1 MASGRSLRGYSA
13 EHTAA
18 GRGARRPRTILGLT
32 AVAVLAVLGVAPRA
46 SALTITGGP
55 VYTLPGGGSC
65 TLSGTAASASG
76 GGTWTCTG
84 VKTSAHTH
92 VYFGMRVDTN
102 ANGNTMTGATPSG
115 GSVFSTVS
123 GTTSSSITYD
133 GSTTTYADQISG
145 TITVTNT
152 LILTTGGTNPGT
164 VVATGGTPAGDSNGA
179 IGDVVSLPT
188 GLSSASFTVT
198 GQINASSSQFANGA
212 ALTNYNNA
220 HTPAS
225 GSSD

>member
-1 MASGRSLRGYSA
+1 
-13 EHTAA
+13 
-18 GRGARRPRTILGLT
+18 
-32 AVAVLAVLGVAPRA
+32 VLAVLGVTARA

-65 TLSGTAASASG
+65 AATGTLTTAA

-84 VKTSAHTH
+84 MNTSAHTH
-92 VYFGMRVDTN
+92 GFFGMRVDTN

-123 GTTSSSITYD
+123 GTTSSSITYNN
-133 GSTTTYADQISG
+133 STTTYADQISG

-179 IGDVVSLPT
+179 IGDVFSLPT